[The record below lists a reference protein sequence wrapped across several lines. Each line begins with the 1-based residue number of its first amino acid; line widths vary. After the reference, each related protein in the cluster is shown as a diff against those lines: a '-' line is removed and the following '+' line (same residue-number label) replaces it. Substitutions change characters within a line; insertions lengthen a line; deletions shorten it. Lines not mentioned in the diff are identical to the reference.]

1 MLRSQMRMR
10 TKCLSVRI
18 STTNGTPAQLTAQ
31 PRQKGWEDLA
41 VLEAMSVLDFD
52 EGLNRAAW
60 ASEFWQSLYREEADK
75 ALATASKA
83 LQQARDASARAIAH
97 NGIARAHLLAREFL
111 KAEEAA
117 NLGVEA
123 ARGAKDSSDVLA
135 HCIAA
140 KAFLAHFRLDDAFQA
155 AEAAVSLACDQGRI
169 LLHLLPASATSFPS
183 QAQQKGKS
191 IQAAA
196 LTARA
201 QAPGPPHKHSS
212 ADEADVM
219 QQVCLARDKK
229 QEASKAVAR
238 QAAALFRECGEKGGE
253 AMALEVLVRACLVA
267 KKGNEALRAANEA
280 LALCQDGADAESRSL
295 LLVAKTKQALGDA
308 QEAQEAAQKAVA
320 LFEKTDNRQMQGITL
335 KQLAEI
341 CFAGGDS
348 IDGWQYT
355 KEALECFREVGHKSG
370 EATTLCQIAA
380 AHVDNGSCEEA
391 LRIAEEAVTLCRD
404 NNFRT
409 QLGATLSVMASAH
422 VAQLPTARSD
432 QQEQQINWKA
442 RLAGK
447 EALGIQQSVGDRVGE
462 AQTLKSL
469 ASAFLNY
476 GNAAEARAK
485 AKLAV
490 DIGKEIGNKQIEGEN
505 LLLVAQSKLHENK
518 EEGARLA
525 RLSEKLLREA
535 GASSAARS
543 AGDVYDFIRD
553 YGVQRKETKKDRPK
567 QEADIKTDITIDIEE
582 GKHRLGYFH
591 GFTARAVRPR
601 A

>member
-1 MLRSQMRMR
+1 M
-10 TKCLSVRI
+10 
-18 STTNGTPAQLTAQ
+18 
-31 PRQKGWEDLA
+31 
-41 VLEAMSVLDFD
+41 LEAMSVLDFD
-52 EGLNRAAW
+52 EGLNRASW

-155 AEAAVSLACDQGRI
+155 AEAAVSLA
-169 LLHLLPASATSFPS
+169 
-183 QAQQKGKS
+183 QQKGKS

-201 QAPGPPHKHSS
+201 Q
-212 ADEADVM
+212 
-219 QQVCLARDKK
+219 VCLARDKK
-229 QEASKAVAR
+229 QEASKVAR

-267 KKGNEALRAANEA
+267 KKGNEALRAANEV

-295 LLVAKTKQALGDA
+295 ILVAKTKQALGDA

-404 NNFRT
+404 SNFRT